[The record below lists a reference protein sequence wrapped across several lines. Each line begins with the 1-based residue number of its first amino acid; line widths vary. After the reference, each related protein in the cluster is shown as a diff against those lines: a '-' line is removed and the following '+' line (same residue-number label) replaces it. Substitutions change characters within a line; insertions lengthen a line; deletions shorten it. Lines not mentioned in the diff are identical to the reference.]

1 MSELRSNTALLLV
14 TLLFVSG
21 ISPLLLSAGAESEE
35 VNEVLPYSAG
45 GVVIGDIA
53 DFETEM
59 GHQYLMIE
67 EEQPVVSAFSFL

>member
-45 GVVIGDIA
+45 GVVFVDIA
-53 DFETEM
+53 YFD
-59 GHQYLMIE
+59 
-67 EEQPVVSAFSFL
+67 V